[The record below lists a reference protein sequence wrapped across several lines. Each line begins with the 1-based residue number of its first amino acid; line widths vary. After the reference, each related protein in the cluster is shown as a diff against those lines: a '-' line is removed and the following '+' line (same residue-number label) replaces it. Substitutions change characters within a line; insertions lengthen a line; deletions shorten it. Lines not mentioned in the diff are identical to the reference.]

1 MPKTASK
8 GNGRHRLA
16 GVVKQEP
23 QPAQP
28 TTGFSEIG
36 QTGLL
41 RYSGYI
47 NEEFHRDLTGDRALK
62 IYKEMSTN
70 SATVG
75 ACLFAVEKLMRG
87 TSFFVQPGGD
97 SNDDLRAKDLIET
110 SLHDMSQS
118 WHDCLAEILTMLT
131 YGWSYHE
138 QVYKYRRG
146 PQRDVGQSS
155 RHDDGLIG
163 WRKLPI
169 RSQDSRTRWEFDT
182 SGGIKG
188 MYQQPVTAPTELFIP
203 IEKALLFRP
212 NVHKNN
218 PEGRS
223 VLRTAYRS
231 WYYVKRIEEIE
242 AIGIERDLAGYPMGF
257 VPAELLSGTRSSGQA
272 SIYNALKN
280 FVVNIRRDEQEGGL
294 WPMAYDGQGKPLYD
308 FKLLSTGGTRQ
319 FNTTEVI
326 QRYNREIAMSVMADF
341 LFLGSTNVG
350 SWALGAAKTSL
361 FGAAVDSMLD
371 QVDDVM
377 NRHAVPRLLGLNGFR
392 LEKLP
397 ELKHSNVESVDL
409 NTIASMVTA
418 LSGAGARLFPDLDL
432 ENHFRNLLGWPEMTE
447 EGYEDREADQ
457 VEAERRRADA
467 KAELLRANEER
478 MQADAQGVHR
488 DVKREPQ
495 HITVNVPAAAQPNIH
510 VPVTIAEGA
519 IKVDTPAV
527 TTAAPIVNVAAPNI
541 TMPAPFVHVEP
552 AKVKIAPAQ
561 VTVESHSHVTIP
573 RKPGRYVIKGKD
585 GRESVIEVQDGS

>member
-1 MPKTASK
+1 
-8 GNGRHRLA
+8 
-16 GVVKQEP
+16 
-23 QPAQP
+23 
-28 TTGFSEIG
+28 
-36 QTGLL
+36 
-41 RYSGYI
+41 
-47 NEEFHRDLTGDRALK
+47 
-62 IYKEMSTN
+62 
-70 SATVG
+70 
-75 ACLFAVEKLMRG
+75 
-87 TSFFVQPGGD
+87 
-97 SNDDLRAKDLIET
+97 
-110 SLHDMSQS
+110 
-118 WHDCLAEILTMLT
+118 
-131 YGWSYHE
+131 
-138 QVYKYRRG
+138 
-146 PQRDVGQSS
+146 
-155 RHDDGLIG
+155 
-163 WRKLPI
+163 
-169 RSQDSRTRWEFDT
+169 
-182 SGGIKG
+182 
-188 MYQQPVTAPTELFIP
+188 
-203 IEKALLFRP
+203 
-212 NVHKNN
+212 
-218 PEGRS
+218 
-223 VLRTAYRS
+223 
-231 WYYVKRIEEIE
+231 
-242 AIGIERDLAGYPMGF
+242 MGF

-478 MQADAQGVHR
+478 MQADAQGPEVTE
-488 DVKREPQ
+488 KREPQ

-552 AKVKIAPAQ
+552 AKVEIAPAQ

>member
-1 MPKTASK
+1 MPKTTSK

-16 GVVKQEP
+16 DVAKQ
-23 QPAQP
+23 QPAP
-28 TTGFSEIG
+28 DAGFSELG

-146 PQRDVGQSS
+146 PQRDAGQSS

-169 RSQDSRTRWEFDT
+169 RSQDSRTRWEFDA

-188 MYQQPVTAPTELFIP
+188 MYQQPVTAPRELFIP

-294 WPMAYDGQGKPLYD
+294 WPMAYDSQGKPLYD

-377 NRHAVPRLLGLNGFR
+377 NRHAIPRLLGLNGFR

-447 EGYEDREADQ
+447 EGYDEREADQ
-457 VEAERRRADA
+457 VEAEQRQADA

-478 MQADAQGVHR
+478 MQTDAQGR
-488 DVKREPQ
+488 KPTDDEPTEKREAQ
-495 HITVNVPAAAQPNIH
+495 HITVNVPAAAQPNIQ

-519 IKVDTPAV
+519 IKVDTPAPV
-527 TTAAPIVNVAAPNI
+527 VNVAAPNI

-552 AKVKIAPAQ
+552 AKVNVAPAQ
-561 VTVESHSHVTIP
+561 VQVTPQINVTIP
-573 RKPGRYVIKGKD
+573 RKPGRYVLKGKD
-585 GRESVIEVQDGS
+585 GQTSVIEVHDGS